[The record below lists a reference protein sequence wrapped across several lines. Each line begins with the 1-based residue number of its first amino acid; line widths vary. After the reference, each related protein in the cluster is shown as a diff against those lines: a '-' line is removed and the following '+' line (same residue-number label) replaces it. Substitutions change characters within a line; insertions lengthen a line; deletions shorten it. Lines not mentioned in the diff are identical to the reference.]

1 VSQAGTWNDTT
12 ILVAGATGH
21 VGARRRRQVGVTG
34 PRRGHNAPPRPRGKQ
49 ALALCSFATV
59 GTAKFACRQL
69 RLGVAKRPKPTP
81 KKKGSPQVSS
91 YFKTAAIACRGVQA
105 SSPGWLRA
113 TRIRYKSPTFGGYVF
128 SWSKLAALVARIV
141 PSTEWPGAFNRDSN
155 GCDIGNLSTR
165 PATIKLWHAP
175 HARMGDGT

>member
-1 VSQAGTWNDTT
+1 GGFASGGSQTLAPRSSRGDNFGW
-12 ILVAGATGH
+12 GAPRGQS
-21 VGARRRRQVGVTG
+21 RRQ
-34 PRRGHNAPPRPRGKQ
+34 
-49 ALALCSFATV
+49 
-59 GTAKFACRQL
+59 
-69 RLGVAKRPKPTP
+69 